1 MLDSKKIQRFFKRFF
16 DIFFAVIGIIIL
28 FPVMLVIAAAIKLD
42 SKGPVIYKQD
52 RLGKNGRIFK
62 IYKFRTMIENA
73 EKMGSGLFTFEND
86 PRITK
91 VGKFLRKTSL
101 DELPQLFN
109 VLKGDM
115 SFVGPR
121 PPVPFYPKKWEE
133 YTVYEKKRFS
143 VRPGI
148 TGWAQV
154 NGRNEIDWSERIKL
168 DVWYV
173 DNWSLIL
180 DLKIILKSIKV
191 VLKKEGV
198 YKN

>member
-1 MLDSKKIQRFFKRFF
+1 MLDSKKIQRFLKRFF
-16 DIFFAVIGIIIL
+16 DIFFSVIGIIIL
-28 FPVMLVIAAAIKLD
+28 FPLMLVIAAAIKLD

>member
-1 MLDSKKIQRFFKRFF
+1 M
-16 DIFFAVIGIIIL
+16 IGIIIL

-73 EKMGSGLFTFEND
+73 EKVGSGLFTFEND
-86 PRITK
+86 PRITRI
-91 VGKFLRKTSL
+91 GKFLRKTSL

>member
-1 MLDSKKIQRFFKRFF
+1 MNSKRFQRFLKRFF
-16 DIFFAVIGIIIL
+16 DLFFSILGVIIL
-28 FPVMLVIAAAIKLD
+28 SPLMLGISIAIKFD
-42 SKGPVIYKQD
+42 SEGPVIYKQD
-52 RLGKNGRIFK
+52 RLGKDGKIFK
-62 IYKFRTMIENA
+62 IYKFRTMVVNA
-73 EKMGSGLFTFEND
+73 EKIGSGLFTYEND

-91 VGKFLRKTSL
+91 VGRILRKTSL
-101 DELPQLFN
+101 DELLQLFN

-121 PPVPFYPKKWEE
+121 PPVPYYPKKWEE
-133 YTVYEKKRFS
+133 YTPEEKKRFS

-154 NGRNEIDWSERIKL
+154 NGRNEIDWSERIRF
-168 DVWYV
+168 DIWYV

-180 DLKIILKSIKV
+180 DMKIIFKSIRV

-198 YKN
+198 YKG

>member
-143 VRPGI
+143 VKPGI

>member
-73 EKMGSGLFTFEND
+73 EKVGSGLFTFEND
-86 PRITK
+86 PRITRI
-91 VGKFLRKTSL
+91 GKFLRKTSL

-143 VRPGI
+143 VKPGI

>member
-1 MLDSKKIQRFFKRFF
+1 MLDSKKIQRFLKRFF
-16 DIFFAVIGIIIL
+16 DIFFSVIGIIIL
-28 FPVMLVIAAAIKLD
+28 FPMMLVIAAAIKLD

-173 DNWSLIL
+173 DNGSLIL

>member
-1 MLDSKKIQRFFKRFF
+1 MSFQRFLKRLF
-16 DIFFAVIGIIIL
+16 DIFFALIGIVILSPFMLLIAII
-28 FPVMLVIAAAIKLD
+28 IKVD
-42 SKGPVIYKQD
+42 SKGSVIYKQE
-52 RLGKNGRIFK
+52 RLGKNGKVFK

-73 EKMGSGLFTFEND
+73 EKIGSGLFTHEND
-86 PRITK
+86 PRITR
-91 VGKFLRKTSL
+91 VGKFLRKTSI

-109 VLKGDM
+109 ILKGDM

-121 PPVPFYPKKWEE
+121 PPVPYYPKKWEE
-133 YTVYEKKRFS
+133 YTEEEKKRFS

-154 NGRNEIDWSERIKL
+154 NGRNEIDWPERIKL

-173 DNWSLIL
+173 ENWSLAL
-180 DLKIILKSIKV
+180 DFKIILKSFKV

-198 YKN
+198 YKD

>member
-1 MLDSKKIQRFFKRFF
+1 MLDSKKIQRFLKRFF
-16 DIFFAVIGIIIL
+16 DIFFSVIGIIIL

>member
-1 MLDSKKIQRFFKRFF
+1 MLDSKKIQRFLKRFF
-16 DIFFAVIGIIIL
+16 DIFFSVIGIIIL

-133 YTVYEKKRFS
+133 YTVYEKNAFS
-143 VRPGI
+143 HTQYTLP
-148 TGWAQV
+148 TF
-154 NGRNEIDWSERIKL
+154 
-168 DVWYV
+168 
-173 DNWSLIL
+173 
-180 DLKIILKSIKV
+180 
-191 VLKKEGV
+191 
-198 YKN
+198 